1 MQLLLDFYLSHFV
14 LLLLA
19 IKYPEHHVC
28 IQVQFLPYTCN
39 MLNVRTPLLS
49 SQPFYEVVSG
59 LFPKDDHLIEV

>member
-14 LLLLA
+14 LLLLG

-28 IQVQFLPYTCN
+28 IQVQFLPCN

-49 SQPFYEVVSG
+49 SQPLYEVVIG
-59 LFPKDDHLIEV
+59 LFPKGNHLIEV